1 MKFYKSLALLLV
13 LSFMLSLTACKQ
25 ADKKYGVASEVSDVS
40 SVKTVSLPEISSL
53 DDKMPNYFDIS
64 QFDEENYAEIYLGKK
79 YEIKANFVGTDF
91 SLPTTLQELSVNG
104 WYLKAG
110 SDYNNDSLIYAKETI
125 ELVLT
130 NENNAK
136 ITALFYNSSNSSV
149 RLSECDIVKL
159 RFNNNFLKKTEDYD
173 EFNVNGVSNTSVITD
188 VIGTLGIPSH
198 FYKKTENT
206 YYFDYFLYKRD
217 RRNKIRVYVNLE
229 KDAVTSIE
237 VSKYK

>member
-1 MKFYKSLALLLV
+1 MLVMVFLLT
-13 LSFMLSLTACKQ
+13 LTACKK
-25 ADKKYGVASEVSDVS
+25 ADQKYGVESETSDIS
-40 SVKTVSLPEISSL
+40 SAKSTSLPEISSL
-53 DDKMPNYFDIS
+53 DDKMPKYFDIS
-64 QFDEENYAEIYLGKK
+64 QFDEENYADIYLGKK

-91 SLPTTLQELSVNG
+91 ELPTTLNDLSLDG
-104 WYLKAG
+104 WFLKFG
-110 SDYNNDSLIYAKETI
+110 SDYNGDSLIYAKETV
-125 ELVLT
+125 ELVIQ
-130 NENNAK
+130 NQNKAVA
-136 ITALFYNSSNSSV
+136 TALFYNSSNSSV

-159 RFNNNFLKKTEDYD
+159 RFNNNFSKKTEDYD
-173 EFNVNGVSNTSVITD
+173 EFNINGVTNTSVITD

-229 KDAVTSIE
+229 KDHITAVE